1 MYFFE
6 TCVDTIRTF
15 PLAQHD
21 PARPEYLLALE
32 DHTLDEIRYAS
43 MSHPYSIES
52 EYAEPA
58 KFPMQG
64 LGHGQIALHDVDDI
78 ADLEYEAPR
87 NVARFERIR

>member
-21 PARPEYLLALE
+21 PARPEDLLALE